1 MEFAQSI
8 RKALP
13 DLHLM
18 VTGGFRTRRGME
30 AAVSE
35 GDCDMVGIARPATVF
50 PQLPKDIILN
60 PAVTDDDAVL
70 RLEKVQAPW
79 LLTKVAI
86 KSVGAG
92 WETVSLVVDYR
103 PHCDARA
110 LARHRHGRANYCGIR
125 VYRCITAS

>member
-1 MEFAQSI
+1 
-8 RKALP
+8 
-13 DLHLM
+13 M

-79 LLTKVAI
+79 LLTKVGI

-92 WETVSLVVDYR
+92 WETVSLVVACQ
-103 PHCDARA
+103 PHCDAIA
-110 LARHRHGRANYCGIR
+110 LAKHNYGQADDSEICDSRCG
-125 VYRCITAS
+125 TAS